1 VNNPTDRLGTESLPS
16 KPDRR
21 VIVTALGVTEVFAW
35 GSTFYLLGVLAIP
48 IADDT
53 GWALD
58 WVMGGV
64 SIGLLIAGL
73 ILPYVGRTIG
83 DRGGGLFLATGAVLL
98 GAGLILLAVAQN
110 LLWYLCA
117 WLVIGA
123 GMSAS
128 LYDAAFATLGSIYGK
143 EARGAITSVTLLGG
157 FASTVCWPLSAYLV
171 EHVGWRDTCLI
182 YAAIQFCFA
191 LPLHLLV
198 VPCRSFVRH
207 DRTGAQGIPA
217 NALSPGESLT
227 FSVLAAVLAIGAA
240 ILSMMGTHLLP
251 ILQARG
257 TDLSVAV
264 SPGTLVGPSQVGARV
279 IEMLGGRH
287 YHPIWTMIAST
298 VLVAIGALW
307 LLVGWPVVAIAIVFY
322 GAGNG
327 IGSVARGTLPLVLF
341 GPERY
346 AAFMGRLALPILLSM
361 TLAPYLGA
369 LALKAGGANLT
380 LALLF
385 GLAVTNL
392 MLVWRCGV
400 YATRSDARRWSY
412 SAYPPSTG

>member
-1 VNNPTDRLGTESLPS
+1 VNDSIDRPATRSLPP

-21 VIVTALGVTEVFAW
+21 VIVTALGLTQIFAW
-35 GSTFYLLGVLAIP
+35 GSTFYLLGVLALP
-48 IADDT
+48 VANDT

-64 SIGLLIAGL
+64 SMGLLTAGL
-73 ILPYVGRTIG
+73 MSPHVGRTIG
-83 DRGGGLFLATGAVLL
+83 DRGGGLVLATGAALL
-98 GAGLILLAVAQN
+98 GTGLVLLAVAQN

-117 WLVIGA
+117 WLTIGA

-143 EARGAITSVTLLGG
+143 EARGAITSLTLLGG

-171 EHVGWRDTCLI
+171 EHVGWRDTCLA
-182 YAAIQFCFA
+182 YAVIQLCFA

-198 VPCRSFVRH
+198 VPRRSFVRH
-207 DRTGAQGIPA
+207 DRTDAQEAPA
-217 NALSPGESLT
+217 NALLEGETLI
-227 FSVLAAVLAIGAA
+227 FRVLAAVLAIGAA

-257 TDLSVAV
+257 TDLILAV
-264 SPGTLVGPSQVGARV
+264 SLGTLVGPSQVAARV

-307 LLVGWPVVAIAIVFY
+307 LLAGWPVVAIAIVFY

-327 IGSVARGTLPLVLF
+327 IGSVARGTLPLTLF

-346 AAFMGRLALPILLSM
+346 AALMGRLALPILLSM

-369 LALKAGGANLT
+369 LALKVGGAALT

-392 MLVWRCGV
+392 MLVLV
-400 YATRSDARRWSY
+400 LRRLC
-412 SAYPPSTG
+412 T

>member
-1 VNNPTDRLGTESLPS
+1 MNNPIDGLATESLPP
-16 KPDRR
+16 KPDRC
-21 VIVTALGVTEVFAW
+21 VIVTALGVTQIFAW

-48 IADDT
+48 IANDS

-64 SIGLLIAGL
+64 SIGLLVAGL
-73 ILPYVGRTIG
+73 MSPRVGRTIA
-83 DRGGGLFLATGAVLL
+83 DRSGGLVLATGAALL
-98 GAGLILLAVAQN
+98 GTGLLLLAVAQN

-117 WLVIGA
+117 WFIIGP

-171 EHVGWRDTCLI
+171 ERVGWRDTCLV
-182 YAAIQFCFA
+182 YAAIQLCFA

-198 VPCRSFVRH
+198 VPRRSFVRH
-207 DRTGAQGIPA
+207 GRTGAEGVPV
-217 NALSPGESLT
+217 NALSQGESLI
-227 FSVLAAVLAIGAA
+227 FSVLAAVLAIGAV

-251 ILQARG
+251 ILRARG
-257 TDLSVAV
+257 IDLGVAV
-264 SPGTLVGPSQVGARV
+264 SLGTLVGPSQVGARV

-307 LLVGWPVVAIAIVFY
+307 LLVGAPVVAIAIVLY

-327 IGSVARGTLPLVLF
+327 VGSVARGTLPLALF
-341 GPERY
+341 GPER
-346 AAFMGRLALPILLSM
+346 
-361 TLAPYLGA
+361 
-369 LALKAGGANLT
+369 
-380 LALLF
+380 
-385 GLAVTNL
+385 
-392 MLVWRCGV
+392 
-400 YATRSDARRWSY
+400 
-412 SAYPPSTG
+412 